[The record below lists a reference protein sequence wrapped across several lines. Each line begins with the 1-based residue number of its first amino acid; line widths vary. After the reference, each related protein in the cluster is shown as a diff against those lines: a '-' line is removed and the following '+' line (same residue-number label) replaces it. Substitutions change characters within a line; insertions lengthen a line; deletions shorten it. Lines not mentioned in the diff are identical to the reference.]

1 MTQRTFLELA
11 RFDSWHTY
19 CIAAR
24 RSNDRTATTKCKEA
38 TMIRISKVTL
48 ATTVGLALS
57 GTALAQ
63 GPDRNDPGRFQ
74 AGQSQTEQPSS
85 GAYQSF
91 QSSEHGRKAQGDM
104 QTLDTNR
111 DQRLDRQEAQ
121 TDPELIA
128 AWAEVDV
135 SRDGSVDATEYYL
148 FAANR
153 TIVEMERAS
162 GAQGSS
168 SAARGAESSNS
179 AASNSAGNAG
189 NRPEAGG
196 FGAQGQQNQGQNQG
210 QNQSDQGRPGQ
221 SQGQGGFQSQLGNQ
235 QQSTS
240 PSFDEADLNRDGQIS
255 QAELSP
261 AEAGVGF
268 AALDANNDG
277 QIDRQEYSRVEQRTL
292 NN

>member
-1 MTQRTFLELA
+1 LPDHIQIKRQ
-11 RFDSWHTY
+11 
-19 CIAAR
+19 
-24 RSNDRTATTKCKEA
+24 
-38 TMIRISKVTL
+38 VQ
-48 ATTVGLALS
+48 S
-57 GTALAQ
+57 G
-63 GPDRNDPGRFQ
+63 DYVRHPGEDIQ
-74 AGQSQTEQPSS
+74 AN
-85 GAYQSF
+85 
-91 QSSEHGRKAQGDM
+91 

-111 DQRLDRQEAQ
+111 DLRLDRQEAQ

-196 FGAQGQQNQGQNQG
+196 FGAQGQQNQDQNQG

-235 QQSTS
+235 QSTS
-240 PSFDEADLNRDGQIS
+240 PRFDEADLNRDGHIS

>member
-19 CIAAR
+19 CIAVR

-48 ATTVGLALS
+48 ATAVGLALS

-196 FGAQGQQNQGQNQG
+196 FGAQGQQNQGQNQ
-210 QNQSDQGRPGQ
+210 SDQGRPGQ